1 MLGWMLS
8 APSGYAQPMAEEH
21 QQTLQ
26 VRLRPQGSDPAP
38 ASGTTIELADESI
51 RQPDPHID
59 QNQKEREEKVEQEVD
74 KGTPTFN
81 TKFGIPLQEPGFKPS
96 RAIRCD
102 AIRHLKHHQPI
113 EGLIRILD
121 QKFCCQSKK
130 TLNSGSATISQ
141 ETGKRCERNYTSQ
154 ELIFMD
160 AGDLIT

>member
-102 AIRHLKHHQPI
+102 AIRHLKTPSTY
-113 EGLIRILD
+113 RRLD
-121 QKFCCQSKK
+121 SYFRPEVLLPVKR

-141 ETGKRCERNYTSQ
+141 EIGKR
-154 ELIFMD
+154 
-160 AGDLIT
+160 